1 MRLTLT
7 VVDPRRGTSADVV
20 LDAAPESPMGEV
32 ARTLRR
38 QLRDERELERDTDP
52 PPPVHVDG
60 LAVDPAVPLGRSP
73 LRDGTVVSLYSPAG
87 CPPREVTGIV
97 ELRVAG
103 GPDAGAV
110 HRLGLGRT
118 DIGRGAAAHVRVHDP
133 ELPERALTLTVTP
146 DGSRTV
152 RAHAGA
158 AAVLDGVPLARRV
171 DGTAGRDGGAEAPWP
186 LGSQLAV
193 GGTLFELVVYQPPDV
208 VLRPADDGRGL
219 AFERR
224 GRLVS
229 SEGRRGKGL
238 LPRKPRASRLLRAQ
252 QVLFST
258 GAVAAVVAAVVTS
271 LLFERWWFLLLA
283 LVGALYAW
291 LAREAG
297 RQLSERRRKAAELFE
312 EGLGAVLRRLR
323 RRYPSPA
330 AVLSLATG
338 PRAGLWERRPGDP
351 DHLALRVG
359 TGSVPVRSAPF
370 RSDDLAGGPDPEPA
384 ADPSGIADAPVVLS
398 LRDLG
403 VLGLAGPGDSARAL
417 ARWAVAQ
424 IATLHS
430 PLDVAVHVLTLKG
443 AHDSWNW
450 LRWLPHARP
459 LGGTDA
465 LVAIG
470 TDAETVGARIGELV
484 RTLEHRRKAGAGGGA
499 VAGHAADIVVVC
511 DGFRQLRS
519 LPDMAYL
526 LREGPAVGIRVLCLD
541 EDPRFLPEDCR
552 AIVIA
557 GPREEN
563 RPSVARAPAG
573 TTEGPARPGT
583 PPEVLRVVGADKD
596 RPRDIRPDFVSAAWC
611 ERLARALAPL
621 RDTVGEAESSALPA
635 QTRLLDVLAL
645 EPPGGRAVA
654 ARWARGPSTVA
665 VIGETYDGPFGI
677 DLRRDGPHA
686 LIAGTSGSGKSELLQ
701 TIVASLAL
709 ANSPEHLTF
718 VLVDY
723 RGGAAFRSCASLP
736 HTVGLVT
743 DLDPYLVQRVLASF
757 SAELRRREH
766 LLADVGAK
774 DIEGYQDLVLRDP
787 GAEEPLPRLVIVVDE
802 IASIARELPDFITG
816 LINVAQRG
824 RSLGV
829 HLVLATQRPSG
840 VISAEIR
847 ANTNLR
853 LALRVTDSGESHDIV
868 DAPEAAMIPRSTPG
882 RGYARL
888 GHASLIP
895 FQSGRVGGLRPGAAG
910 PAAGLPRATRVT
922 WQQLGRPA
930 PPAPVP
936 QPVPGTAAGTDL
948 DALVDAARDAY
959 RTLDVPAPRRPWL
972 PPLPDV
978 LRLDGIDPWPAGE
991 TAGDTEENGARPGAL
1006 RPVAFGL
1013 EDLPAEQR
1021 RRPVVIDFAHFGHLL
1036 IGGAPRSGRSQALRT
1051 IAGALA
1057 RVHSGADVH
1066 LYGIDCGP
1074 GGLRGLAALPHCGAL
1089 VTGREPERAARLLAR
1104 LTSELRERQGLLAA
1118 GEFLSLADQR
1128 GRAAAAERLP
1138 HLVVLLDGWEGWGPT
1153 LGEYDFGRL
1162 TDELL
1167 TLMREGA
1174 TVGIHLVIT
1183 GDRQLFLGR
1192 IASLTEDKYA
1202 LRFTDHDD
1210 YQALLGIRPG
1220 ELPESMPAGRAVR
1233 AGAGTEVQ
1241 FALLAG
1247 RAAPEAQDE
1256 ALARIAAGAGDVPA
1270 DRRPFRVDALPDR
1283 VGFDEAWRLGEPER
1297 SRARL
1302 WTLAG
1307 VGGDELTGYGPDL
1320 ADGVPAF
1327 VIAGPRGSGRSTA
1340 LLNAA
1345 RSCLRQGVRLV
1356 VAAPR
1361 PSPLRQLRGQH
1372 GVLAVFQNTDIERSA
1387 LDQALRVALPDD
1399 PVVVLVD
1406 DGEILARCAAGP
1418 TLEQLIRDGDERGL
1432 ALVLAGDEERLCP
1445 GYAGW
1450 QAEARKARRGLLL
1463 SPRTIE
1469 SGSLVGVRL
1478 GRHAT
1483 VDPIRPRRGLLHL
1496 GDGRLRSVVI
1506 PSE

>member
-7 VVDPRRGTSADVV
+7 VVDPRRGSTADMV
-20 LDAAPESPMGEV
+20 LDAAPESPMGDV
-32 ARTLRR
+32 ARTLQA
-38 QLRDERELERDTDP
+38 QLGGRRDTDP
-52 PPPVHVDG
+52 PAVYVDG
-60 LAVDPAVPLGRSP
+60 LPVDPDVPLGRSP
-73 LRDGTVVSLYSPAG
+73 LREGTVVSLHSPAG
-87 CPPREVTGIV
+87 CTPREVTGIV

-118 DIGRGAAAHVRVHDP
+118 DIGRGAAAHVRIHDP
-133 ELPERALTLTVTP
+133 ELPERALTLTVAP

-158 AAVLDGVPLARRV
+158 PAVLDGVPLARRT
-171 DGTAGRDGGAEAPWP
+171 DGTTGRDGTVQAAWP
-186 LGSQLAV
+186 LDSQLAI
-193 GGTLFELVVYQPPDV
+193 GGTLLELVAYQPPDV

-229 SEGRRGKGL
+229 SDSRRGKGL
-238 LPRKPRASRLLRAQ
+238 LPRKPRPLWFLRAQ
-252 QVLFST
+252 QLLFS
-258 GAVAAVVAAVVTS
+258 VAAVSVIALSVVFTI
-271 LLFERWWFLLLA
+271 LFEQWYLLLVA
-283 LVGALYAW
+283 LAGVLYGW

-297 RQLSERRRKAAELFE
+297 RQLRARRRRAAEQLE
-312 EGLGAVLRRLR
+312 ADLGAVLRRR
-323 RRYPSPA
+323 RRRHPSPA

-359 TGSVPVRSAPF
+359 TGPALGEHGRYRREDLA
-370 RSDDLAGGPDPEPA
+370 DDLDPEPA
-384 ADPSGIADAPVVLS
+384 PDPYEITDAPVVLS

-424 IATLHS
+424 IAALHS

-443 AHDSWNW
+443 AHDSWDW

-484 RTLEHRRKAGAGGGA
+484 RTLEHRRKAGPSGGA

-541 EDPRFLPEDCR
+541 EDPRFLPEECR
-552 AIVIA
+552 TIVVT
-557 GPREEN
+557 GPREEL
-563 RPSVARAPAG
+563 RPTAVRPPAG
-573 TTEGPARPGT
+573 AVDGPAGSGT
-583 PPEVLRVVGADKD
+583 PSEPVLRVLGADKG

-611 ERLARALAPL
+611 ARLARALAPL
-621 RDTVGEAESSALPA
+621 RDTVGEAESSTLPV

-645 EPPGGRAVA
+645 EPPTGKAVA
-654 ARWARGPSTVA
+654 ARWSRGPSTLA

-686 LIAGTSGSGKSELLQ
+686 LIAGTTGSGKSELLQ

-723 RGGAAFRSCASLP
+723 RGGAAFMSCASLP

-766 LLADVGAK
+766 LLAGVGAK
-774 DIEGYQDLVLRDP
+774 DIEGYQELVRRGP

-853 LALRVTDSGESHDIV
+853 MALRVTDGGESHDIV

-910 PAAGLPRATRVT
+910 PAAGRPRATRVT

-936 QPVPGTAAGTDL
+936 QPVPGADAGTDL
-948 DALVDAARDAY
+948 DALVDAVRDAY
-959 RTLDVPAPRRPWL
+959 ATLGVPAPRRPWL

-978 LRLDGIDPWPAGE
+978 LPLDEIAPRTAEEAEE
-991 TAGDTEENGARPGAL
+991 TGARPGAL

-1021 RRPVVIDFAHFGHLL
+1021 RHPVGIDFAHFGHLL

-1051 IAGALA
+1051 IAGSLA

-1104 LTSELRERQGLLAA
+1104 LTGELRRRQSLLAA
-1118 GEFLSLADQR
+1118 GECTSVADQR

-1138 HLVVLLDGWEGWGPT
+1138 YLVVLLDGWESWGPT

-1174 TVGIHLVIT
+1174 TAGIHLVIA

-1241 FALLAG
+1241 FALLAD
-1247 RAAPEAQDE
+1247 RATPAAQDE
-1256 ALARIAAGAGDVPA
+1256 ALAWIAAQAGPVPPE
-1270 DRRPFRVDALPDR
+1270 RRPFRVDALPDR

-1320 ADGVPAF
+1320 AEGVPAF

-1345 RSCLRQGVRLV
+1345 RSCIRQGVRLV

-1361 PSPLRQLRGQH
+1361 PSPLRELRGQS
-1372 GVLAVFQNTDIERSA
+1372 GVLAVFQGTDIERFA
-1387 LDQALRVALPDD
+1387 FERTLGAALPDD

-1406 DGEILARCAAGP
+1406 DGEILAHCEAGP

-1445 GYAGW
+1445 GFSGW

-1463 SPRTIE
+1463 SPQTRE
-1469 SGSLVGVRL
+1469 SGALVGVRL

-1483 VDPIRPRRGLLHL
+1483 GDPIRPRRGLLHL
-1496 GDGRLRSVVI
+1496 GDGSLRSVVI
-1506 PSE
+1506 PSK